1 MDTQPET
8 TASSFVYNRIPTKV
22 SRKDFN
28 RYIEPHLHRPQK
40 GPKPKL
46 SLYKSFNYILYVL
59 HTGIQ
64 WEQLQTNRKE
74 LHYTNVYKWHNRW
87 SKDGSYQAL
96 FEASVM
102 HLHHTDQLDT
112 SVLHGDGS
120 NTVVKKGAKALAT
133 PAINARKA
141 TKSSPSWKT
150 TALFSDRFRSNP
162 STNKIRSFCPKPSQ
176 PLWTLPVVLGS
187 ISAGRL

>member
-8 TASSFVYNRIPTKV
+8 TAPSFVYHRLPTQV

-28 RYIEPHLHRPQK
+28 RYIDPHLKKPKK

-46 SLYKSFNYILYVL
+46 SLYKIFNYILYVL
-59 HTGIQ
+59 HTGMQ
-64 WEQLQTNRKE
+64 WAQLNTDRNE
-74 LHYTNVYKWHNRW
+74 LHYTNVYTWHNRW

-96 FEASVM
+96 FEASIL

-120 NTVVKKGAKALAT
+120 NTVVKKGAPASGT
-133 PAINARKA
+133 PVISTSKV
-141 TKSSPSWKT
+141 TK
-150 TALFSDRFRSNP
+150 N
-162 STNKIRSFCPKPSQ
+162 
-176 PLWTLPVVLGS
+176 
-187 ISAGRL
+187 

>member
-1 MDTQPET
+1 MDTQIKT
-8 TASSFVYNRIPTKV
+8 TNSSFVFHRIPTKV

-28 RYIEPHLHRPQK
+28 RYINPHLKRPTK

-46 SLYKSFNYILYVL
+46 SLYKIFNYILYVL

-64 WEQLQTNRKE
+64 WDQLKTTRNE

-96 FEASVM
+96 FDASVI

-120 NTVVKKGAKALAT
+120 NTVVKKGAQASAT
-133 PAINARKA
+133 PAISTRKG
-141 TKSSPSWKT
+141 TK
-150 TALFSDRFRSNP
+150 N
-162 STNKIRSFCPKPSQ
+162 
-176 PLWTLPVVLGS
+176 
-187 ISAGRL
+187 